1 MKKVKYLLLILCF
14 CLIFSGCSKKKELEK
29 QGTTPLLIEVTKDG
43 YNSKLYLFGS
53 IHAADDTMYPL
64 SDKIINAYQGSD
76 YVAAEFD
83 LIEYMN
89 DMSSQISGILPFMY
103 SNNKS
108 IKDDISDDL
117 YKKVQVILEDADLYS
132 SLYDRYKPIIWMGLV
147 ENAVINNSALD
158 EQKGIDMYFL
168 NKAKEDKKEIIELES
183 ANYQYGILSSFDIP
197 MQVYLLEEIV
207 NNYDASLN
215 QMKDL
220 YELYKKG
227 NKEDLENLLFS
238 DEEMNEYDKIYN
250 NALITVRNEKMTK
263 LLEEYFAQD
272 KNFFCTV
279 GLAHIIGDN
288 GIANLLKQDGYK
300 VEVK

>member
-1 MKKVKYLLLILCF
+1 MF
-14 CLIFSGCSKKKELEK
+14 KEK
-29 QGTTPLLIEVTKDG
+29 GIRRTKHYTFIKDG

-64 SDKIINAYQGSD
+64 SDRIINAYQDSD

-132 SLYDRYKPIIWMGLV
+132 SLYDRYKPIIWMSLV

-197 MQVYLLEEIV
+197 MQVYLLEESV

-272 KNFFCTV
+272 KNIFCTV

-300 VEVK
+300 VEVE

>member
-14 CLIFSGCSKKKELEK
+14 CLIFSVCSKKKELEE
-29 QGTTPLLIEVTKDG
+29 QSTTPLLIEVTKDG

-64 SDKIINAYQGSD
+64 SDRIINAYQDSD

-132 SLYDRYKPIIWMGLV
+132 SLYDRYKPIIWMSLV

-197 MQVYLLEEIV
+197 MQVYLLEESV

-272 KNFFCTV
+272 KNIFCTV

>member
-14 CLIFSGCSKKKELEK
+14 CLIFNGCSKKKELEK

-64 SDKIINAYQGSD
+64 SDKIINAYQNSD

-83 LIEYMN
+83 LTEYMN

-108 IKDDISDDL
+108 IKDDISEDL
-117 YKKVQVILEDADLYS
+117 YKKAQVILEDADLYS
-132 SLYDRYKPIIWMGLV
+132 SLYDRYKPIIWMSLV
-147 ENAVINNSALD
+147 ENAVINNSDLD

-168 NKAKEDKKEIIELES
+168 NKSKEDKKEIIELES

-197 MQVYLLEEIV
+197 MQVYLLEESV
-207 NNYDASLN
+207 NNYDESLN

-272 KNFFCTV
+272 KNIFCTV

>member
-1 MKKVKYLLLILCF
+1 
-14 CLIFSGCSKKKELEK
+14 
-29 QGTTPLLIEVTKDG
+29 
-43 YNSKLYLFGS
+43 
-53 IHAADDTMYPL
+53 MYPL
-64 SDKIINAYQGSD
+64 SDRIINAYQDSD

-132 SLYDRYKPIIWMGLV
+132 SLYDRYKPIIWMSLV

-197 MQVYLLEEIV
+197 MQVYLLEESV

-272 KNFFCTV
+272 KNIFCTV

-300 VEVK
+300 VEVE

>member
-1 MKKVKYLLLILCF
+1 
-14 CLIFSGCSKKKELEK
+14 
-29 QGTTPLLIEVTKDG
+29 
-43 YNSKLYLFGS
+43 
-53 IHAADDTMYPL
+53 
-64 SDKIINAYQGSD
+64 
-76 YVAAEFD
+76 
-83 LIEYMN
+83 
-89 DMSSQISGILPFMY
+89 MS
-103 SNNKS
+103 
-108 IKDDISDDL
+108 
-117 YKKVQVILEDADLYS
+117 
-132 SLYDRYKPIIWMGLV
+132 LV
-147 ENAVINNSALD
+147 ENAVINNSDLD

-197 MQVYLLEEIV
+197 MQVYLLEESV

-227 NKEDLENLLFS
+227 NKADLENLLFS

-272 KNFFCTV
+272 KNIFCTV

>member
-1 MKKVKYLLLILCF
+1 
-14 CLIFSGCSKKKELEK
+14 
-29 QGTTPLLIEVTKDG
+29 
-43 YNSKLYLFGS
+43 
-53 IHAADDTMYPL
+53 
-64 SDKIINAYQGSD
+64 
-76 YVAAEFD
+76 
-83 LIEYMN
+83 
-89 DMSSQISGILPFMY
+89 
-103 SNNKS
+103 
-108 IKDDISDDL
+108 
-117 YKKVQVILEDADLYS
+117 
-132 SLYDRYKPIIWMGLV
+132 
-147 ENAVINNSALD
+147 
-158 EQKGIDMYFL
+158 
-168 NKAKEDKKEIIELES
+168 
-183 ANYQYGILSSFDIP
+183 
-197 MQVYLLEEIV
+197 MQVYLLEESV

-272 KNFFCTV
+272 KNIFCTV

-300 VEVK
+300 VEVE

>member
-1 MKKVKYLLLILCF
+1 ML
-14 CLIFSGCSKKKELEK
+14 
-29 QGTTPLLIEVTKDG
+29 
-43 YNSKLYLFGS
+43 
-53 IHAADDTMYPL
+53 
-64 SDKIINAYQGSD
+64 
-76 YVAAEFD
+76 
-83 LIEYMN
+83 
-89 DMSSQISGILPFMY
+89 
-103 SNNKS
+103 
-108 IKDDISDDL
+108 
-117 YKKVQVILEDADLYS
+117 
-132 SLYDRYKPIIWMGLV
+132 
-147 ENAVINNSALD
+147 
-158 EQKGIDMYFL
+158 IDMYFL
-168 NKAKEDKKEIIELES
+168 NIAKEDKKEIIELES

-197 MQVYLLEEIV
+197 MQVYLLEESV

-272 KNFFCTV
+272 KNIFCTV

>member
-1 MKKVKYLLLILCF
+1 MIYLLLILCF
-14 CLIFSGCSKKKELEK
+14 CLIFSGCSKKKELEE
-29 QGTTPLLIEVTKDG
+29 QSTTPLLIEVTKDG

-64 SDKIINAYQGSD
+64 SDRIINAYQDSD

-132 SLYDRYKPIIWMGLV
+132 SLYDRYKPIIWMSLV

-197 MQVYLLEEIV
+197 MQVYLLEESV

-272 KNFFCTV
+272 KNIFCTV

-300 VEVK
+300 VEVE